1 MSIDLTSFDG
11 HSMDDWNNDSLVSLG
26 ENIENRK
33 IQRERRHGENREHGQ
48 KPN

>member
-33 IQRERRHGENREHGQ
+33 IQRERRHGGKQRTR
-48 KPN
+48 KKT